1 MEENMVTPYEYI
13 RMVIE
18 KYGDEAD
25 LNKYDNLIG
34 DYKQLLELVKRLQK
48 ENENLKE
55 YIFAAPNLDEM
66 TAIKYKSIQ
75 EEAYIRGIA
84 EEQQKVKQIIYEN
97 YIPKKVIRD
106 KLEKLK
112 ENISTAQGEELLIF
126 DSKLDVLKELLN
138 KGE

>member
-1 MEENMVTPYEYI
+1 MEEDINRLRDMRLYYKDIYREYEDTI
-13 RMVIE
+13 KNI
-18 KYGDEAD
+18 
-25 LNKYDNLIG
+25 LN
-34 DYKQLLELVKRLQK
+34 ELDRLQK